1 MGDKIAA
8 LQFAK
13 SLGLKTINGAVL
25 NNNIESFIS
34 NCESLNFPIILKL
47 SRRGGGEESEL
58 LDDPSELSQAIKDLN
73 KEKERNFGSSNIFA
87 EEYISSPRHI
97 EVQIM
102 GDGNGNVRHL

>member
-34 NCESLNFPIILKL
+34 NCESLNFSNHTQII
-47 SRRGGGEESEL
+47 RRGGGEESEL
-58 LDDPSELSQAIKDLN
+58 LVTRANLVNQSKI
-73 KEKERNFGSSNIFA
+73 
-87 EEYISSPRHI
+87 
-97 EVQIM
+97 
-102 GDGNGNVRHL
+102 